1 MKIWR
6 LFLAFSLLFFAC
18 SNPKPKPQAPNINW
32 TPLDEPPLYPDCP
45 QDNVILNW
53 DCFAKTLQKKLDVK
67 WAADK
72 LSFDDTTDTLYVT
85 LKVDTLGQLS
95 VVNYKNGAQFQ
106 SSPDVLTSLETV
118 VASLPLFQPAF
129 KTNLEVAVEVQ
140 WTLPIAI
147 SK

>member
-1 MKIWR
+1 MKIWG
-6 LFLAFSLLFFAC
+6 LFLIFSLLFFAC
-18 SNPKPKPQAPNINW
+18 TNPKPKPQAPSVNW

-45 QDNVILNW
+45 QENSKSNW
-53 DCFAKTLQKKLDVK
+53 DCFAKTLQKKLNAK

-72 LSFDDTTDTLYVT
+72 LSFDDLNDTLYVT
-85 LKVDTLGQLS
+85 LKLDKLGQLS
-95 VVNYKNGAQFQ
+95 VMNYKNGKQLQ
-106 SSPDVLTSLETV
+106 SSPVVLTSFEEL

-140 WTLPIAI
+140 WTLPIVI